1 MKLHLIRHK
10 KKKQKQPLLSIPT
23 PSCLQAEDDTL
34 QAWTPGSISQREIC
48 QVEEQP
54 PMLFSAA
61 TGESS
66 PGILLGPPFKT
77 AAGLGLSAE
86 MGPGFYLL
94 HTLGP

>member
-1 MKLHLIRHK
+1 
-10 KKKQKQPLLSIPT
+10 
-23 PSCLQAEDDTL
+23 
-34 QAWTPGSISQREIC
+34 
-48 QVEEQP
+48 
-54 PMLFSAA
+54 MLFSAA